1 MKTLLLLLL
10 ALALI
15 TPAYVT
21 ILAQLAPPLEAAW
34 VSDVLTVHAWQPG
47 CLTLIGN
54 NRPSQ
59 WLGCGES
66 AYALA
71 PGGVDQNRAPMN
83 RTLVLADL
91 VTGQEIGRLVVPPR
105 VTVILPLVV
114 EP

>member
-1 MKTLLLLLL
+1 MKTLLLLL
-10 ALALI
+10 AIALI
-15 TPAYVT
+15 TPAHAT
-21 ILAQLAPPLEAAW
+21 IPSQLAPSLEAIW
-34 VSDVLTVHAWQPG
+34 RNDVLEVAAWQPG
-47 CLTLIGN
+47 CLYLIGN